1 MKTTFRIAA
10 TLAVASS
17 ALAQQQYQF
26 TQLTGQGGVGLVDVF
41 DINDQGVV
49 VGSTATPNGIRP
61 AIWSAAGGLQVVPG
75 FSEAAVGT
83 TINNAGQVGGSF
95 LTGGAFTDARDAF
108 LADNGVVTTFAPLGN
123 DESAA
128 GVGLTDGGR
137 LLVSSGFF
145 GGDFNDTLIAEAFL
159 TLGTTN
165 GDLFPSVNPQGVSAN
180 GNIVGTNDVVIGRQI
195 FDLPPLPGTSRVAA
209 QSINDAGIAVGSV
222 SVPMGGF
229 GSDVFP
235 AIWDANQSAMLLP
248 VPNVD
253 LNSRAFDINN
263 QNQVVGRSDNDAFL
277 LPLGQN
283 VISLQPLTMG
293 VPQGLRLREANRI
306 NENGLIL
313 GTFDDGGFGGEG
325 RFLLEPIGGNDDVG
339 MAFCV
344 STVNSTGSAAVLSG
358 SGSASISAN
367 SLTLRS
373 DNVPNS
379 SGLFFFGPNQIQV
392 PFGDGFRCVGGMTQ
406 RINPPV
412 FGMGNAATRM
422 IDVQALGFSA
432 GQTTNIQHFFR
443 DTQAGG
449 AGFNTSTGLE
459 ISFLP

>member
-1 MKTTFRIAA
+1 MKITLRIAA

-17 ALAQQQYQF
+17 ALAQQQFQF

-49 VGSTATPNGIRP
+49 VGSTLTANGIRP
-61 AIWSAAGGLQVVPG
+61 ATWSAAGGLQVVPG
-75 FSEAAVGT
+75 FNEAAVGT
-83 TINNAGQVGGSF
+83 TINNAGQIGGTFDRDFSVG
-95 LTGGAFTDARDAF
+95 REAF
-108 LADNGVVTTFAPLGN
+108 LVDGGVLTTFAPLAG
-123 DESAA
+123 DDSTA
-128 GVGLTDGGR
+128 GVGLSETGQF
-137 LLVSSGFF
+137 LYSSGFF
-145 GGDFNDTLIAEAFL
+145 GGDLDQTLLGAAVLSQGGMTVDTFFTINPRDISPNGVV
-159 TLGTTN
+159 LG
-165 GDLFPSVNPQGVSAN
+165 
-180 GNIVGTNDVVIGRQI
+180 GNEILVGQQVV
-195 FDLPPLPGTSRVAA
+195 DLPALPGTFGVIALGV
-209 QSINDAGIAVGSV
+209 NDAGIAVGRV
-222 SVPMGGF
+222 TVPMGGF
-229 GSDVFP
+229 GSDAFP
-235 AIWDANQSAMLLP
+235 TIWDANQMPTLLP
-248 VPNVD
+248 VSNVD
-253 LNSRAFDINN
+253 LNSTGLDINN
-263 QNQVVGRSDNDAFL
+263 QNEIVGRADNAAFL
-277 LPLGQN
+277 LPLGQTP
-283 VISLQPLTMG
+283 IDLQAMTMG
-293 VPQGLRLREANRI
+293 VPQGLRLREAFRI
-306 NENGLIL
+306 NETGQIL

-325 RFLLEPIGGNDDVG
+325 TFLLEPIGGNDDVG
-339 MAFCV
+339 MAFCI